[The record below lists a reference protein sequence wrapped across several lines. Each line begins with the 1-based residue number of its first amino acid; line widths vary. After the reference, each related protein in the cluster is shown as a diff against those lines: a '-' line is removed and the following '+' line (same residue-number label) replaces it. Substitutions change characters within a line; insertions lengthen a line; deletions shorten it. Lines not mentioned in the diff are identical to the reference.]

1 MGSAHDTTDILRSW
15 QAGDADA
22 PERLF
27 PLVYDELK
35 RRASHFL
42 SRERRDHTLQ
52 PTALVHEAYLRMI
65 DQTLPTVENRL
76 HFYSL
81 ASRIM
86 RQVLVDHAR
95 RHNAEKRGGA
105 ASRLSSES
113 IEVCSDTSLGDVLQL
128 HEAIEQLSDLDRRK
142 AQVVEMRYFGGL
154 SDQEIAGILNVSEKT
169 VQRDWQFA
177 KAWLYKE
184 LSHT

>member
-1 MGSAHDTTDILRSW
+1 
-15 QAGDADA
+15 
-22 PERLF
+22 
-27 PLVYDELK
+27 
-35 RRASHFL
+35 
-42 SRERRDHTLQ
+42 
-52 PTALVHEAYLRMI
+52 
-65 DQTLPTVENRL
+65 
-76 HFYSL
+76 
-81 ASRIM
+81 M